1 MYYRQEHL
9 NIRWTMPYMWY
20 HWKKGPPLFSLI
32 ICQLKKSNKYRK
44 YSVIFFIVDHDSL
57 IVWWLCDS
65 IRMNLGKPNAHRR
78 QNSGTF
84 WSIARDRQFDLE
96 SENVHRSSEHPSPG
110 RMIVLYVV
118 SDEKKEHLIKRI
130 TGWLQTEYQAK
141 NMFRR
146 FLILF
151 TTQGRRY
158 HGTSNIWNSL
168 PYSFLSYNCDSKETS
183 KI

>member
-1 MYYRQEHL
+1 
-9 NIRWTMPYMWY
+9 
-20 HWKKGPPLFSLI
+20 
-32 ICQLKKSNKYRK
+32 
-44 YSVIFFIVDHDSL
+44 
-57 IVWWLCDS
+57 
-65 IRMNLGKPNAHRR
+65 MNLGKPNAHRR

-118 SDEKKEHLIKRI
+118 SEEKKKHLIKRI

-146 FLILF
+146 FRLREDVIMTLPICEIHCHTVCF
-151 TTQGRRY
+151 PITVTAKKQVRFKMKLRI
-158 HGTSNIWNSL
+158 HVVPIDDRTSNWML
-168 PYSFLSYNCDSKETS
+168 MTAD
-183 KI
+183 